1 MIDWFPLTSSD
12 SPARSLARWHGV
24 VSLRRAARAIDALE
38 PTTQGHSERVAD
50 LEESVRASIRRLRAT
65 PELPH
70 RDAIRG
76 AIIDLVAGGVRPV
89 DG

>member
-1 MIDWFPLTSSD
+1 MPD
-12 SPARSLARWHGV
+12 ARRP
-24 VSLRRAARAIDALE
+24 VSGSRASRRVPPPWR
-38 PTTQGHSERVAD
+38 GGGFAD

-89 DG
+89 AA